1 MKKALAIILCMLLLA
16 TPVFASGEA
25 SNGPM
30 PNMAGGSDSAAYTIT
45 DDGMEVDES
54 LLTIE
59 KAANAVI
66 SETEISGAAFYSEDN
81 AAGVISFSGT
91 GELTIGGEEE
101 NFTVEYA
108 LGADGVYGEYNTV
121 IDLRE
126 AEDYVWGTDSSGG
139 VAIAVRGNGD
149 VLMENVYALNTGISR
164 YTVSLSKGTSII
176 KDSYFENLGCEA
188 EWCDMPWFT
197 AQLGNAR
204 NLIACGTLSA
214 YIYNTVTASE
224 GYGSWSTDTGGN
236 PFVFYLYNGDSYN
249 YYGGYG
255 TYADTGLEV
264 NVYGSRLDS
273 AEYGVFITNTGILNI
288 GSSEDALSAS
298 DEVFLENL
306 KGEELAEDTPS
317 EIVGARNA
325 VVYHVVDTMSSASA
339 VTGIKDSSISSA
351 WKTVP
356 VMNVTNSVITSIGA
370 CGTPVQKYP
379 VLQQAWMD
387 HMYGS
392 AVLFRG
398 ACGIA
403 NLTNV
408 ELTASNGIIIHSVLD
423 LDESSI
429 QILDDIA
436 TEDIP
441 GAQVN
446 SVDNT
451 WEGNIVNED
460 YQRPLYLDFVNTTL
474 TGSIKTYDIDH
485 WNALFADYAD
495 VTYVVDETTNRY
507 VNAADPTDTASS
519 YKAVDP
525 SVIYGW
531 ICALD
536 TYDAV
541 RGTYLAMDETS
552 VWNVTEESNLMG
564 LDIVAGAVINGV
576 VTVDGVEI
584 DISAGGS
591 WTGDIVV
598 VPATEDASG
607 EAMNMEDGSLPP
619 DPPADL
625 APGEEPPG
633 GFGGID

>member
-1 MKKALAIILCMLLLA
+1 MKKALAIFLCVLLLA
-16 TPVFASGEA
+16 TPVLASGEA

-30 PNMAGGSDSAAYTIT
+30 PNMAGGSDLAAYKIT
-45 DDGMEVDES
+45 DDGMEIDES

-59 KAANAVI
+59 MAENGVI
-66 SETEISGAAFYSEDN
+66 SAEEISGASFYSVDN

-91 GELTIGGEEE
+91 GSLTIGGEEE
-101 NFTVEYA
+101 NFTVDYA
-108 LGADGVYGEYNTV
+108 LGDGASGEFNTV

-126 AEDYVWGTDSSGG
+126 AENYLWGTDNSGG
-139 VAIAVRGNGD
+139 VAIAVRGNGN

-164 YTVSLSKGTSII
+164 YTVSLARGTSII
-176 KDSYFENLGCEA
+176 KDCYFENLGCMT

-214 YIYNTVTASE
+214 YIYNSVTASE

-264 NVYGSRLDS
+264 NIYGSRLDS
-273 AEYGVFITNTGILNI
+273 AEYGVFATNTGVLNI
-288 GSSEDALSAS
+288 GSSADALSAT
-298 DEVFLENL
+298 DEIFLENL

-317 EIVGARNA
+317 EIVGYRNA
-325 VVYHVVDTMSSASA
+325 VVYHVVDTMHKANPETGVKDSA
-339 VTGIKDSSISSA
+339 VSTA
-351 WKTVP
+351 WKTTP
-356 VMNVTNSVITSIGA
+356 VMNVTNSTISTIGA

-379 VLQQAWMD
+379 VAQQAWMD
-387 HMYGS
+387 HMTGS
-392 AVLFRG
+392 AILFRG

-408 ELTASNGIIIHSVLD
+408 KLESSTGILIHSVLD
-423 LDESSI
+423 LDESCI
-429 QILDDIA
+429 QILEDVA

-441 GAQVN
+441 GGQVN
-446 SVDNT
+446 SVDNV
-451 WEGNIVNED
+451 WEGDIVNED

-474 TGSIKTYDIDH
+474 TGAIRTYDIDH
-485 WNALFADYAD
+485 WNALYADYAD
-495 VTYVVDETTNRY
+495 VTYVVDPVTNRY

-525 SVIYGW
+525 SVIYSW
-531 ICALD
+531 ICAFD
-536 TYDAV
+536 SYDAV
-541 RGTYLAMDETS
+541 RGTYLTMDAS
-552 VWNVTEESNLMG
+552 SIWNVTEESTLMG
-564 LDIVAGAVINGV
+564 LTVAPGAVINGT
-576 VTVDGVEI
+576 VTVDGAVV

-591 WTGDIVV
+591 WEGNIVV
-598 VPATEDASG
+598 SPAAASG
-607 EAMNMEDGSLPP
+607 EAMNLADGTMPP
-619 DPPADL
+619 PPPADL

>member
-1 MKKALAIILCMLLLA
+1 MKKVLAWILAVCMLA
-16 TPVFASGEA
+16 GVTAFASGEA

-45 DDGMEVDES
+45 DDGMEIDES

-59 KAANAVI
+59 KTANAVI
-66 SETEISGAAFYSEDN
+66 TAEEISGASFYSEDN

-91 GELTIGGEEE
+91 GALTIGGEEE
-101 NFTVEYA
+101 NFTVDYA
-108 LGADGVYGEYNTV
+108 LGEDGASGEFNTV

-126 AEDYVWGTDSSGG
+126 ADDYVWGTDSSGG
-139 VAIAVRGNGD
+139 AAIAIRGNGD

-164 YTVSLSKGTSII
+164 YTVSLSRGTSII
-176 KDSYFENLGCEA
+176 KDCYFESLGCEA

-197 AQLGNAR
+197 AQLGNSR

-214 YIYNTVTASE
+214 YIYNSVTASE

-264 NVYGSRLDS
+264 NIYGSRLDS
-273 AEYGVFITNTGILNI
+273 AEYGVFATNTGLLNI
-288 GSSEDALSAS
+288 GSSADALNAT

-317 EIVGARNA
+317 EIVGYRNA
-325 VVYHVVDTMSSASA
+325 VVYHVVDTMSQASA
-339 VTGIKDSSISSA
+339 VSGVKDSSVSSA
-351 WKTVP
+351 WKTTP
-356 VMNVTNSVITSIGA
+356 VMNVTNSTITTIGA

-379 VLQQAWMD
+379 VAQQAWMD
-387 HMYGS
+387 HMTGS
-392 AVLFRG
+392 AIVFRG

-408 ELTASNGIIIHSVLD
+408 KLEASNGILIHSTLD

-429 QILDDIA
+429 QILDDVA

-441 GAQVN
+441 GGQVN
-446 SVDNT
+446 SVDND
-451 WEGNIVNED
+451 WEGDIVNED
-460 YQRPLYLDFVNTTL
+460 YQRPLYLNFRNTTL
-474 TGSIKTYDIDH
+474 TGAIRTYDIDH

-507 VNAADPTDTASS
+507 VNADDPTDTASS

-525 SVIYGW
+525 SVIYSW
-531 ICALD
+531 ICAFD
-536 TYDAV
+536 RYDAV
-541 RGTYLAMDETS
+541 RGTYLTMDAAS
-552 VWNVTEESNLMG
+552 VWNVTEESTLMG
-564 LDIVAGAVINGV
+564 LTTEAGAVVNGV
-576 VTVDGVEI
+576 VTVDGEVV
-584 DISAGGS
+584 DVSAGGS
-591 WTGDIVV
+591 WTGTILVT
-598 VPATEDASG
+598 PAADDA
-607 EAMNMEDGSLPP
+607 EIDEYPP
-619 DPPADL
+619 IPEGL
-625 APGEEPPG
+625 EPGEEPPG